1 MTFVCG
7 YFRKD
12 LTTFWRRDRP
22 RCQKLVPRWSHY
34 SLNRWA
40 LTKILP
46 QQSTPHA
53 QCTLGLTLGHP
64 AVWGLCKSK

>member
-64 AVWGLCKSK
+64 AVWGLSM